1 MEVSG
6 RSECHQPTYGNRTW
20 CCITSNPPHS
30 VSTLLPC
37 LLTPL
42 HCCHSQAFFCFFLAV
57 PGSADGDFAIIHETK
72 VLLDHTGLINWNPPA
87 IFKSYCEIIV
97 LHFPF
102 DVQNCSMKLGTWTY
116 DGLLVAINPVSL
128 QNWRQN
134 EGKGLQYCSQF
145 TLLNFVLLQLQ
156 DSDRPDLSNFMESGE
171 WVLKDYRN
179 WKHWVYYTC
188 CPDTPYLDITYHFLM
203 QRLPLYFIVNVI
215 IPCML
220 FSFLTG
226 LVFYLPTDSG
236 EKSFMEKS
244 SRDKRETVI
253 ANST

>member
-6 RSECHQPTYGNRTW
+6 RSECHQLTYGNRTW
-20 CCITSNPPHS
+20 CCITSNPPRS
-30 VSTLLPC
+30 VSTLLSC

-145 TLLNFVLLQLQ
+145 TQ
-156 DSDRPDLSNFMESGE
+156 
-171 WVLKDYRN
+171 
-179 WKHWVYYTC
+179 
-188 CPDTPYLDITYHFLM
+188 
-203 QRLPLYFIVNVI
+203 VI
-215 IPCML
+215 L
-220 FSFLTG
+220 FSFSTLILYFCNFRTAIGLTS
-226 LVFYLPTDSG
+226 VTSWSRVSG
-236 EKSFMEKS
+236 C
-244 SRDKRETVI
+244 
-253 ANST
+253 